1 MNLVSVVIPTHD
13 RKALLLRAVDC
24 VIGQRGVDV
33 EIIVVDDGSSDG
45 SAEAV
50 RERFGSRVTLV
61 RHEEPTG
68 VSTARN
74 DGITRASGEWIAF
87 LDDDDVWAPDKL
99 TSQVAELERSGRS
112 WVYAGMVAAD
122 VDLNILH
129 GARPDP
135 PEVIADEILVRN
147 RLPSGPSN
155 VVVRRSVLDEVGL
168 FDPSLRY
175 NADWDLW
182 MRIARTGPPALV
194 PRPLLAHVVHGSNMP
209 TEWMLDELETLERR
223 YASWRDG
230 RRIDVGAIYRWD
242 AWARLVAG
250 HRWAAVRSY
259 ARAMVAAPSESARLA
274 LSGLTS
280 SAIGGST
287 AYRRPPDPDWRAQ
300 AEAWLCPLR
309 AGASYSVVSGDD
321 SSSG

>member
-1 MNLVSVVIPTHD
+1 MALVSVIIPTHN
-13 RKALLLRAVDC
+13 RKALLLRAVHC
-24 VIGQRGVDV
+24 VIGQRDVDV
-33 EIIVVDDGSSDG
+33 ELIVVDDGSSDG

-74 DGITRASGEWIAF
+74 DGIMRASGEWIAF

-99 TSQVAELERSGRS
+99 TSQMAELERSGRL
-112 WVYAGMVAAD
+112 WVYSGMVATD

-129 GARPDP
+129 GVRPDP

-155 VVVRRSVLDEVGL
+155 VVVRRTALDEVGL
-168 FDPSLRY
+168 FDRSLRY
-175 NADWDLW
+175 NADWDMW
-182 MRIARTGPPALV
+182 IRIARMGPPALV

-209 TEWMLDELETLERR
+209 TEWMLAEVRTLERR
-223 YASWRDG
+223 YASLRDG
-230 RRIDVGAIYRWD
+230 RRIDRGAVYRWD

-259 ARAMVAAPSESARLA
+259 ARALLASPLASTRLA

-280 SAIGGST
+280 SAIGRST
-287 AYRRPPDPDWRAQ
+287 VYRRPPDADWRAQ
-300 AEAWLCPLR
+300 AEAWLRPLR
-309 AGASYSVVSGDD
+309 AELVDASC
-321 SSSG
+321 